1 MIQRMEVL
9 LDLVQDSLEV
19 AIMVV
24 EEEEKLKTQIKSSLE
39 LS

>member
-1 MIQRMEVL
+1 MEVL

-24 EEEEKLKTQIKSSLE
+24 EEEEEKLKTQIKSSLE